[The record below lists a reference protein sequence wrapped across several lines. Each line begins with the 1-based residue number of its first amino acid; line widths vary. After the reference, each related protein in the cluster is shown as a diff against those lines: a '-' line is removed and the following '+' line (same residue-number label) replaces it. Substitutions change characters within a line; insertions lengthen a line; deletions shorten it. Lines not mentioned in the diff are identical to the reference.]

1 MLSYPI
7 KSTMDF
13 HGKQLRKPSV
23 QDIMKIFH
31 EPAFV
36 STSDSFEDQFVIDP
50 CGDIVALSN

>member
-1 MLSYPI
+1 
-7 KSTMDF
+7 MDF